1 MYFNRTPPLLTSH
14 KQAVLSEINKNRER
28 EGGGGRRREREG
40 EERKIIMKN
49 IIFFPLPAEADPR
62 TACPP
67 LLANETCQTPSL

>member
-28 EGGGGRRREREG
+28 EGGGEKEREG
-40 EERKIIMKN
+40 GRREKDNNEQYN
-49 IIFFPLPAEADPR
+49 FFSLPAEADPR